1 MAYPRPTR
9 LGTLTRVWQW
19 FKDQWIREVPEEFA
33 LCEFDCR
40 KLQCLEGQWAT
51 CDRRLSHAS
60 GELMPGT
67 SHSGLRSKS

>member
-40 KLQCLEGQWAT
+40 KLQCFEGEWAT

-67 SHSGLRSKS
+67 PHSGLRSKS

>member
-9 LGTLTRVWQW
+9 LGTLTRFWQW

-40 KLQCLEGQWAT
+40 KLQCFEGEWAT

-67 SHSGLRSKS
+67 PHSGLRSKS